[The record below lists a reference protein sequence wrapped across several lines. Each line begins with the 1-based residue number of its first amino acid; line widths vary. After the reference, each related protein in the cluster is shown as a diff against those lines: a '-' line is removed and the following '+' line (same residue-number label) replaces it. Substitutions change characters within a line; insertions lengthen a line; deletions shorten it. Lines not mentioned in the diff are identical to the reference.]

1 MIFFF
6 YPSGRTI
13 AMSLTGTHC
22 ELKCK
27 HCNAQYLRGMMTKEQ
42 TLKALKDR
50 PGYYESV
57 LVSGGSTR
65 EGKVPVV
72 QNLRFI
78 KRLHKTGL
86 KLNFHTGLLDRNE
99 ILKIKPYA
107 SRVSFDFIYDDEVIK
122 NVYGLTD
129 KTKEDYEKTYLLMR
143 RLLGGR
149 IENEEGYPSS
159 KVVPHYT
166 IGLNCGKITKGDF
179 DTISELAYLKPTLLV
194 IDVFIPTK
202 GTPFENC
209 PPPPLEGVREILDK
223 ARRRLTRTTM
233 FLGCMRPFGKYREE
247 LDLMAYELGVKGFVK
262 PSKPLIE
269 KVKNSGEKIV
279 IKEECCALI

>member
-13 AMSLTGTHC
+13 AMSLTGTYC

-27 HCNAQYLRGMMTKEQ
+27 HCNAQYLKGMLTKEQ
-42 TLKALKDR
+42 TLKAIESR
-50 PGYYESV
+50 PGYYKSV
-57 LVSGGSTR
+57 LVSGGSTK

-78 KRLHKTGL
+78 KKLYKMGL
-86 KLNFHTGLLDRNE
+86 KLNFHTGLLERDE

-107 SRVSFDFIYDDEVIK
+107 SRISFDFIYDDEVIK
-122 NVYGLTD
+122 NVYGLNE

-143 RLLGGR
+143 RLVGGR
-149 IENEEGYPSS
+149 IENKEGYPSS
-159 KVVPHYT
+159 RVVPHYT

-233 FLGCMRPFGKYREE
+233 FLGCMRPFGEYREK

-262 PSKPLIE
+262 PSRPLIE

>member
-42 TLKALKDR
+42 TLEALKDR

-57 LVSGGSTR
+57 LVSGGSTK

>member
-42 TLKALKDR
+42 TLEALKER
-50 PGYYESV
+50 PGYYKSV

-86 KLNFHTGLLDRNE
+86 KLNFHTGLLERNE

-122 NVYGLTD
+122 NVYGLAD

-149 IENEEGYPSS
+149 IENKEGYPSS

-194 IDVFIPTK
+194 IDVFIPTR

-269 KVKNSGEKIV
+269 KAKNSGEKIV

>member
-42 TLKALKDR
+42 TLEALKDR

-194 IDVFIPTK
+194 IDVFIPTR

>member
-42 TLKALKDR
+42 TLEALKDR

-78 KRLHKTGL
+78 KRLYKTGL